1 MTASSARAL
10 AAQEGELVDEVRGRV
25 GRADPVVHPDLQ
37 VVAPLRRAVDA
48 DVKNVDPRLPPDQRL
63 PDLLLDQAT
72 HGHRVGANT
81 RSWIPHPKSGRICR
95 SPGAVLRIS
104 WMLCRIFSS

>member
-72 HGHRVGANT
+72 HGHRVGGEHKVVDTAPEV
-81 RSWIPHPKSGRICR
+81 RPHLPLAGSG
-95 SPGAVLRIS
+95 AEDKLDA
-104 WMLCRIFSS
+104 